1 MSSENIS
8 PTRINLIQTKKT
20 LRLAESGREVLER
33 KRDILLR
40 ELRGSVYD
48 AEKTRE
54 DLLDVLVK
62 AYSSLK
68 EANMAKG
75 SEAIANT
82 ALTSSHQAEYLI
94 DYRSIM
100 GVTVPVV
107 NFQATPDLKPDYGFA
122 NTSAE
127 LDMAFKQFYRV
138 IELLAHL
145 AKAEGTTFQ
154 IANDVRRTQRR
165 VNALNYVLIPR
176 YRSTAKRIEQVL
188 EEKDREE
195 FVRTKKI
202 KGMIKKKEFQER
214 EIEEFEEVQQ

>member
-1 MSSENIS
+1 MSTENIS

-20 LRLAESGREVLER
+20 LNLAESGREVLER

-40 ELRGSVYD
+40 ELRSAVFD
-48 AEKTRE
+48 SERTRQE
-54 DLLDVLVK
+54 LLEELAK
-62 AYSSLK
+62 AYAGLK
-68 EANMAKG
+68 AANMAKG

-82 ALTSSHQAEYLI
+82 AITSNHQAEYLI

-100 GVTVPVV
+100 GVAVPVV
-107 NFQATPDLKPDYGFA
+107 AYQAHKDLKPDYGFA

-127 LDMAFKQFYRV
+127 LDRAFKHFAR
-138 IELLAHL
+138 ILEILGHL

-165 VNALNYVLIPR
+165 VNALNHVLIPR
-176 YRSTAKRIEQVL
+176 YRKTAKWIELVL

-202 KGMIKKKEFQER
+202 KSLIKNRQMENETN
-214 EIEEFEEVQQ
+214 EEV